1 MDRTDGGPHSG
12 HVVALADYY
21 ERAALAA
28 SQVIAGFAPDLFRR
42 ALEDSNIG
50 LAIGRDAA
58 ISDEG
63 KVLAEMSVR
72 LLARLYPCLDVR
84 TEVSSEGERLES
96 LARMINPRIEFKS
109 GASIG
114 IAVGGQARGFET
126 TCFAGSDGWDAL
138 LSTNDP
144 VRTGSSPN
152 PLGATAAAC
161 LAVGRVFNHILLQ
174 DSEQRTTGDVRL
186 STFLC
191 EKGET
196 PKSVPNDNWQ
206 LPSDAVLVGV
216 GAVGNGAVWVLGRSP
231 AKGTIHIV
239 DHECLELSNLQR
251 YVLAARTDDG
261 RPKVDIA
268 APFFSGDV
276 RCIPNQ
282 TTWAH
287 FAEEFGYGWQ
297 HLLVAV
303 DSAAD
308 RRSVQAALPAWIA
321 NAWTQPGDLG
331 ISVHNRFDGNGACLA
346 CLYLPTEASLN
357 EDQLVA
363 TALAIP
369 QLVADVRTLLH
380 TGAGVGKP
388 LLEAVAQGLQLSL
401 QEVLRYEGRSIREL
415 YVEGIC
421 GGGLI
426 PLGLIGLPRQE
437 LHVPLAH
444 QSALAGVLLA
454 AALLARAA
462 GKNLDTTITTRIDV
476 TGPIGDFL
484 TQPTLKAH
492 TGLCICEDE
501 DYVRTYQAKF
511 GAGATRA

>member
-1 MDRTDGGPHSG
+1 
-12 HVVALADYY
+12 
-21 ERAALAA
+21 
-28 SQVIAGFAPDLFRR
+28 
-42 ALEDSNIG
+42 
-50 LAIGRDAA
+50 
-58 ISDEG
+58 
-63 KVLAEMSVR
+63 MSVR

-96 LARMINPRIEFKS
+96 LARMINPRIEFKR

-114 IAVGGQARGFET
+114 IAVGSQAAGFET
-126 TCFAGSDGWDAL
+126 TFFAGSDGWDAL
-138 LSTNDP
+138 LSTNEP

-161 LAVGRVFNHILLQ
+161 LAVGRIFNHIVSQ
-174 DSEQRTTGDVRL
+174 ESEQRTTGDVRL
-186 STFLC
+186 STLLC

-196 PKSVPNDNWQ
+196 PKNVPNDNWQ

-216 GAVGNGAVWVLGRSP
+216 GAVGNGAVGVLGRSP
-231 AKGTIHIV
+231 AKGTIYIV

-251 YVLAARTDDG
+251 YVLAARADDG

-282 TTWAH
+282 TTWAD
-287 FAEEFGYGWQ
+287 FTEEFGYGWQ
-297 HLLVAV
+297 HVLVAV

-331 ISVHNRFDGNGACLA
+331 VSVHDRFDGKGACLA
-346 CLYLPTEASLN
+346 CLYLPTDASPN

-363 TALAIP
+363 AALAIP
-369 QLVADVRTLLH
+369 QLVTDVRTLLH
-380 TGAGVGKP
+380 TGAGVGRS
-388 LLEAVAQGLQLSL
+388 LLEAVAQGLQRPIE
-401 QEVLRYEGRSIREL
+401 EVLQYEGRSIREL

-426 PLGLIGLPRQE
+426 PLGMIGLPRQE

-454 AALLARAA
+454 AALLGRAV
-462 GKNLDTTITTRIDV
+462 GKSIDTTITTRIDV
-476 TGPIGDFL
+476 TRPLGDFL
-484 TQPTLKAH
+484 TQPILKAD
-492 TGLCICEDE
+492 TGLCICEDQ
-501 DYVRTYQAKF
+501 DYVRAYQAKF
-511 GAGATRA
+511 GVAATNA